1 MTMQSMNTTPS
12 DLACDWFEGT
22 VLSYATHH
30 RERVT
35 RISVAHALRFAQR
48 CGATPDEILRRVARV
63 EATAYQPD
71 RLRLEEV
78 KQLTDI
84 RPPA

>member
-1 MTMQSMNTTPS
+1 MTMRSMNITPS

-35 RISVAHALRFAQR
+35 RISVTSALRFAQR
-48 CGATPDEILRRVARV
+48 CGATPDEIVRRVARV
-63 EATAYQPD
+63 EATACQPD
-71 RLRLEEV
+71 RSRLDEI
-78 KQLTDI
+78 KQLTDFL
-84 RPPA
+84 PG